1 MQNKKA
7 RIKRIQSLYHTYI
20 QRQKINQLNNNIFLI
35 QNSLRII
42 NARKILQ
49 QRQNLLTLLSLSL
62 RIILY

>member
-7 RIKRIQSLYHTYI
+7 KIKRIQSLYHTYME
-20 QRQKINQLNNNIFLI
+20 RQKINQLNNNIFAI

-42 NARKILQ
+42 NARKMLQ
-49 QRQNLLTLLSLSL
+49 QRKNLLTLLSLSL